1 MNLNEQRCYF
11 QRCQKRDR
19 NRNRREIIQRF
30 FFIVKWLFSL
40 VHSSIRDALVDFNQT
55 VFDHFVGNE
64 V

>member
-1 MNLNEQRCYF
+1 MNSVAIF
-11 QRCQKRDR
+11 SDAKSAI
-19 NRNRREIIQRF
+19 EIVIGEKLYSVF